1 MLTCLYKPFQVIATG
16 QLTQMKGSLGLFLQP
31 INIYTWTVIEAETC
45 GAIQQKVIIADP
57 LSNLSCIKS
66 EMRVYTDKVAKH
78 FLICRIGI
86 AIRSG
91 SIHVFKILII

>member
-1 MLTCLYKPFQVIATG
+1 MEPSKENKITFYTSEMLTCLYKPFQVIATG

-57 LSNLSCIKS
+57 LSNFFIMYKNISLYV
-66 EMRVYTDKVAKH
+66 ELV
-78 FLICRIGI
+78 
-86 AIRSG
+86 
-91 SIHVFKILII
+91 